1 MHFQQSV
8 GLYMWPAYKYF
19 QNYAH
24 EVKQKKKSI
33 NYEASGNREMS
44 TDNSYSENPNSVS
57 KLLLFLIL
65 NEAQHVSGDT
75 PPIIRSLKLHKQPLV
90 LHTWKVVGRAVVGR
104 CLVAYATGQ
113 RPTWCIYSW
122 CIYIYQYLHVSGDY
136 GSIITRN
143 NCVYATLGTY
153 YSVWITGMQVG
164 IPLCIPS
171 CAPSWFYLQA

>member
-75 PPIIRSLKLHKQPLV
+75 PPIIRSLKLHKRPLV
-90 LHTWKVVGRAVVGR
+90 LHDTVEGCRTCSCWTFENLPRYHAKPEAACAVLG
-104 CLVAYATGQ
+104 
-113 RPTWCIYSW
+113 SW
-122 CIYIYQYLHVSGDY
+122 
-136 GSIITRN
+136 
-143 NCVYATLGTY
+143 
-153 YSVWITGMQVG
+153 
-164 IPLCIPS
+164 
-171 CAPSWFYLQA
+171 